1 MAIMFRGQFKHA
13 IDAKGRTSLPSR
25 FREQLGGEGDLRL
38 VLTPALFEPCID
50 VFPFRAW
57 EAFEARVAAL
67 PQFDPNVVRLRRLY
81 VSAAV
86 DCDLDKQGRVLVP
99 VHLRE
104 HAALAREV
112 LWAGVGNKAEL
123 WASERWAD
131 ANAMTSKDWDEL
143 RKQMTEW
150 GL

>member
-1 MAIMFRGQFKHA
+1 
-13 IDAKGRTSLPSR
+13 
-25 FREQLGGEGDLRL
+25 

-57 EAFEARVAAL
+57 EEFEARVAAL
-67 PQFDPNVVRLRRLY
+67 PQFDPSVVRLRRLY

-86 DCDLDKQGRVLVP
+86 DCELDKQGRVLVP

-112 LWAGVGNKAEL
+112 LWAGVGSKAEL
-123 WASERWAD
+123 WASERWAE
-131 ANAMTSKDWDEL
+131 ANTMTTEDWDEL
-143 RKQMTEW
+143 RTKMAQW

>member
-1 MAIMFRGQFKHA
+1 MAIMFRGQFTHS

-25 FREQLGGEGDLRL
+25 FRDQLSQSAETRL
-38 VLTPALFEPCID
+38 VVTPALFYPWID
-50 VFPFRAW
+50 VYPFRAW
-57 EAFEARVAAL
+57 EEFEARVAAL
-67 PQFDPNVVRLRRLY
+67 PQFDPSVVRLRRLY
-81 VSAAV
+81 VSAAI

-104 HAALAREV
+104 HAALTREV

-123 WASERWAD
+123 WASDRWTD
-131 ANAMTSKDWDEL
+131 ATKMTAEDWNEL
-143 RKQMTEW
+143 RQKMTEW